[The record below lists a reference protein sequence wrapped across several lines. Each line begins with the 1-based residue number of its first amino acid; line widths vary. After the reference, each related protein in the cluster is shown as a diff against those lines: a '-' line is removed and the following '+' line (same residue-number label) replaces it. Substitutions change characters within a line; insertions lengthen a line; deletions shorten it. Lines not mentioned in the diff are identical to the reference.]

1 MNRQLS
7 ERLLVIASLVTPG
20 LRLADVGCDHGL
32 LSLYLLGNQTVP
44 YAIGMDLREGPLS
57 RAQENAVRE
66 HLGDRIVFRLS
77 DGLDAY
83 EAGEADSLVI
93 AGMGG
98 QMMADILLRE
108 PEKTASFQELILEPQ
123 KDPDRV
129 RAALRRLPFGITAE
143 RMVKEQGKYYPV
155 IRAARSAPMA
165 SSGLGER
172 IDDYYGPILLKN
184 RDGVLK
190 AFLDFREPALR
201 RILDGLAAEN
211 AGKRRQFEQALE
223 DIETIRRYF
232 SCGCQ
237 S

>member
-7 ERLLVIASLVTPG
+7 ERLFAIASLVTPG
-20 LRLADVGCDHGL
+20 FRLADVGCDHGL
-32 LSLYLLGNQTVP
+32 LSLYLLERQTVP

-57 RAQENAVRE
+57 RARENAVRE
-66 HLGDRIVFRLS
+66 HLGDRIEFRLS

-98 QMMADILLRE
+98 QMMKDILLRE
-108 PEKTASFQELILEPQ
+108 PEKTDSFQELILEPQ

-129 RAALRRLPFGITAE
+129 RAALRQLSFGISAE

-155 IRAARSAPMA
+155 IRAARSAPNA
-165 SSGLGER
+165 SSGLGTR
-172 IDDYYGPILLKN
+172 IDDYYGPLLLQN
-184 RDGVLK
+184 RDSVLG
-190 AFLDFREPALR
+190 AFLDFREPAIR
-201 RILDGLAAEN
+201 RILDGLTEEN
-211 AGKRRQFEQALE
+211 GGKRRQFEQALA

-232 SCGCQ
+232 SCKCL

>member
-83 EAGEADSLVI
+83 EAGEADGLVI

-108 PEKTASFQELILEPQ
+108 PEKTASFQELIPLSGVSPSGS
-123 KDPDRV
+123 R
-129 RAALRRLPFGITAE
+129 
-143 RMVKEQGKYYPV
+143 
-155 IRAARSAPMA
+155 RSAW
-165 SSGLGER
+165 
-172 IDDYYGPILLKN
+172 
-184 RDGVLK
+184 
-190 AFLDFREPALR
+190 
-201 RILDGLAAEN
+201 
-211 AGKRRQFEQALE
+211 
-223 DIETIRRYF
+223 
-232 SCGCQ
+232 
-237 S
+237 

>member
-77 DGLDAY
+77 DGLD
-83 EAGEADSLVI
+83 
-93 AGMGG
+93 
-98 QMMADILLRE
+98 
-108 PEKTASFQELILEPQ
+108 
-123 KDPDRV
+123 
-129 RAALRRLPFGITAE
+129 FGITAE

-165 SSGLGER
+165 TSGLGER